1 MRYVV
6 HHLGHMPVGARFRV
20 SRTKIVPGFDGGE
33 IEVHDSEF
41 EATYFPSRKEASE
54 AHADLTMNAS
64 HPIYGLADMARIND
78 SEVSEWLYE
87 AGRLINVEN
96 HEAWFACLSE
106 EEKTLHR
113 IEFMDAK
120 PSAKRLNL
128 EKLIGM
134 ELPVLASVAAMAES
148 HVEDILSGL
157 EDGTYD
163 KEENEDIDCKVET
176 LGKLQAFIAAN
187 L

>member
-1 MRYVV
+1 
-6 HHLGHMPVGARFRV
+6 MPVGARFCVTRA
-20 SRTKIVPGFDGGE
+20 KIVPGFDGKA

-41 EATYFPSRKEASE
+41 EASYHPTRKVAAAVHRE
-54 AHADLTMNAS
+54 LTMNAN
-64 HPIYGLADMARIND
+64 HPVYGLDDLLEID
-78 SEVSEWLYE
+78 DDEVSEWLYE
-87 AGRLINVEN
+87 TDQLINIEN
-96 HEAWFACLSE
+96 HEAWFECLSDD
-106 EEKTLHR
+106 EKTLYR
-113 IEFMDAK
+113 VAFMNAK

-128 EKLIGM
+128 EKMIGM